1 MSNPT
6 APPEVVSIR
15 DLEPDTSPSRVIV
28 KDGTIWIEGPYRYP
42 IDVDRITDLRDL
54 LAWVRHL
61 SRKAWVTRKIL
72 GEFIDV
78 VAALQGIHT
87 RIGK

>member
-15 DLEPDTSPSRVIV
+15 DLEPDTSPSRVVV
-28 KDGTIWIEGPYRYP
+28 KDGTIWIDECYP

>member
-1 MSNPT
+1 MSDPIE
-6 APPEVVSIR
+6 PPELLDFWTIEKPGAKVV
-15 DLEPDTSPSRVIV
+15 V
-28 KDGTIWIEGPYRYP
+28 KGRTIWIDECYP

-78 VAALQGIHT
+78 VAVLQGIHT

>member
-1 MSNPT
+1 MTNPI
-6 APPEVVSIR
+6 APPEVVSLG
-15 DLEPDTSPSRVIV
+15 DLETYTSPSRVVV

>member
-6 APPEVVSIR
+6 APPEVVSLG
-15 DLEPDTSPSRVIV
+15 DLESDASPSRVVV
-28 KDGTIWIEGPYRYP
+28 KDGTIWIEERYP

>member
-15 DLEPDTSPSRVIV
+15 DLEPDTSPSRVVV
-28 KDGTIWIEGPYRYP
+28 KDGTIWIEERYP

>member
-1 MSNPT
+1 MSDPIE
-6 APPEVVSIR
+6 PPELLDFWAIEKPEAKVV
-15 DLEPDTSPSRVIV
+15 V

-61 SRKAWVTRKIL
+61 SRKTWVTRKIL

>member
-1 MSNPT
+1 MSDPIAPSELVDFWAIENPE
-6 APPEVVSIR
+6 AKVV
-15 DLEPDTSPSRVIV
+15 V
-28 KDGTIWIEGPYRYP
+28 KGRTIWIEERYP

-61 SRKAWVTRKIL
+61 SRKTWVTRRIL

>member
-1 MSNPT
+1 MSDPIE
-6 APPEVVSIR
+6 PPEVVR
-15 DLEPDTSPSRVIV
+15 LGDLEPDTSPSRVIV

-61 SRKAWVTRKIL
+61 TRKAWVTRKIL

>member
-1 MSNPT
+1 M
-6 APPEVVSIR
+6 
-15 DLEPDTSPSRVIV
+15 SPSRVVV
-28 KDGTIWIEGPYRYP
+28 KNGTIWIEGPYRYP

-78 VAALQGIHT
+78 VAALRGIHT